1 MNPDAGPLK
10 LLADRAPMN
19 AQLGT
24 DPAQRPALGVQVGC
38 AINVHGGHRNQ
49 SLSLKAQEAAV
60 DLGTDGTPRNRPN
73 QCETS
78 GAS

>member
-1 MNPDAGPLK
+1 MNADAGALE
-10 LLADRAPMN
+10 LLVDRAPMKS
-19 AQLGT
+19 QLSS
-24 DPAQRPALGVQVGC
+24 DLAQRPALGVQVGC